1 VKKISAA
8 VLDVS
13 APFLD
18 ALPENA
24 TEQAQ
29 RDAIEMG
36 VMVWNALALLR
47 RGDERVWSGV
57 TDYFRRLPEQQSAT
71 LAIIVA
77 ECVRRKNARHADDVR
92 VVRDWKLTIGG
103 DGTATLRAEASDL
116 LAPLAGRA
124 ARSKRRGGG

>member
-8 VLDVS
+8 VLDVA

-24 TEQAQ
+24 TEQAR

-57 TDYFRRLPEQQSAT
+57 TDYFRSLPERQSAT

-77 ECVRRKNARHADDVR
+77 ESVRRKNTRHADDVR
-92 VVRDWKLTIGG
+92 VVHDWKLTIGS
-103 DGTATLRAEASDL
+103 DGVATLRAEAS
-116 LAPLAGRA
+116 APLAGGVAKSR
-124 ARSKRRGGG
+124 RRGGG